1 MAVSRPSEAQT
12 LRSVERLVT
21 DALPPRWSF
30 RSSRELG
37 KGAQRARA
45 LWTLKAPGGSTAT
58 FVVEP
63 RRALQGPT
71 LDQVLAQLAAFDAI
85 PLVATPY
92 LSPTL
97 RASLADRGVSY
108 ADSTG
113 HLRLIADEPGLFM
126 ERAGATKDPWPS
138 DETLRS
144 LRGRG
149 AGRAIRALVDFLTPY
164 GVRDLAQRAG
174 VALGSLSRVLDLLA
188 REGLVTREPSGAVT
202 AIDWERT
209 IRRWAQDYDFARSN
223 QTATFL
229 EPRGLDAVA
238 SKLSDTKW
246 TYAATGALGAQR
258 FAPIA
263 PARQAAIYTDDIAR
277 AAERLR
283 LRPTDTGAN
292 VVLAEP
298 YDPVVFDRSTIRDEL
313 RIVAASQLAVD
324 LLTGP
329 GRDPSEG
336 DELLDWMRRN
346 EDAWRA

>member
-1 MAVSRPSEAQT
+1 MAVNRPSETRT
-12 LRSVERLVT
+12 LRAVERLVA

-30 RSSRELG
+30 RSSREPG
-37 KGAQRARA
+37 KGAQRTRAR
-45 LWTLKAPGGSTAT
+45 WTLKAPGGSAAT
-58 FVVEP
+58 FVVGV
-63 RRALQGPT
+63 RRALHGPT
-71 LDQVLAQLAAFDAI
+71 LDQVLAQLAAVGAI

-92 LSPTL
+92 VSPTV
-97 RASLADRGVSY
+97 RASLAERGASY

-113 HLRLIADEPGLFM
+113 NLRLIADEPGLFI

-149 AGRAIRALVDFLTPY
+149 AGRAIRALVDFRAPY
-164 GVRDLAQRAG
+164 GVRELAQRAG

-188 REGLVTREPSGAVT
+188 REGLVTREPRGAVT
-202 AIDWERT
+202 AIDWERI

-229 EPRGLDAVA
+229 EPRGLDAIA
-238 SKLSDTKW
+238 SRLSDTEW
-246 TYAATGALGAQR
+246 THAATGALGAQR

-298 YDPVVFDRSTIRDEL
+298 YDPVVFDRSTIRDGL

-329 GRDPSEG
+329 GRDRSEG
-336 DELLDWMRRN
+336 NDLLDWMRRN
-346 EDAWRA
+346 ENAWRA